1 MVDKARSHQSSDGP
15 GGVGAVTWAYS
26 PLQRCTVDFMPD
38 EVLLWIVCGAWDFGE
53 QLTGTGWRS
62 GRETAGQGPYTKHCK
77 VGMGVL

>member
-1 MVDKARSHQSSDGP
+1 
-15 GGVGAVTWAYS
+15 
-26 PLQRCTVDFMPD
+26 MPD